1 MRRRSLAATCL
12 FAAGSLAAPHA
23 ARADEPS
30 AEAVELPAPEAAL
43 AEPAPAAVQPYA
55 LAGDELERYA
65 LPPAESAGLTA
76 VEDWQRRRPWRYG
89 TQNLFPLTR
98 GMAEAGIPPVAR
110 WPLYVLTVPF
120 DTGHLFFGA
129 LGGLYGD

>member
-12 FAAGSLAAPHA
+12 LAASSLAAPHA
-23 ARADEPS
+23 ARADEAS
-30 AEAVELPAPEAAL
+30 AEGVEVPAPEPAAPEAA
-43 AEPAPAAVQPYA
+43 APGVQPYP
-55 LAGDELERYA
+55 LAGEELGRYA
-65 LPPAESAGLTA
+65 LPPAESAGLTP
-76 VEDWQRRRPWRYG
+76 EQDWQQRRPWRYG

-98 GMAEAGIPPVAR
+98 GMAEAGIPSVAR
-110 WPLYVLTVPF
+110 WPLYLFTVPF